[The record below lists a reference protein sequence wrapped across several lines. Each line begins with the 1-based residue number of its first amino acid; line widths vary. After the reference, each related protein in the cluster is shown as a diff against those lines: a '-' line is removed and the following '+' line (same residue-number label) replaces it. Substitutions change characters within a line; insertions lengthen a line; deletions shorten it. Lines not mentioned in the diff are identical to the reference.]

1 MFSIMLFIFLCFFGI
16 LAVLVYMLRCQD
28 RLVRQLH
35 EEHAQLR
42 LLLRAM
48 ESRLDYL
55 DGSPPA
61 ASLSDADDPE
71 EQRILT
77 DSSPLAETE
86 MDMDMD
92 LNPHENAYHPARATK
107 LTARS
112 ADAVHNPGLDP
123 LMHLSFDP
131 PAGKG
136 QEARENISPAVDPAL
151 DLHFDPMDLA
161 QGTARR

>member
-28 RLVRQLH
+28 KLVKQLH

-55 DGSPPA
+55 DGSQPA
-61 ASLSDADDPE
+61 APLSDTDDPE
-71 EQRILT
+71 EQYILT
-77 DSSPLAETE
+77 DSDHQAEAE
-86 MDMDMD
+86 LDMDM
-92 LNPHENAYHPARATK
+92 NPHEDTYQPLRATK
-107 LTARS
+107 LTARN
-112 ADAVHNPGLDP
+112 ADAVQNPGHDP

-131 PAGKG
+131 PTGKK
-136 QEARENISPAVDPAL
+136 QDERAARSPAVDPAL
-151 DLHFDPMDLA
+151 DLHFDPMDMA
-161 QGTARR
+161 QGAVRR